1 MYCIL
6 FYKLKI
12 HKCGCHSIKCKI
24 KNSTENWNI
33 PQLRKNNKYGRKP
46 RRTSKGNSKKMWHNK
61 QGINTTGAKNQVGK
75 DKIRV
80 KLKLFD
86 TCLMTA
92 LVYGMEAWGS
102 IKLMEMREI
111 ENIQGKTL
119 ERIFQLPVSTT
130 YTGIIRETGIWP
142 AEQNIQYAT
151 MMLYHNI
158 KNSDDNRKVKTSTGT
173 TRTKSI

>member
-1 MYCIL
+1 MSVGFKQVHAYRLLWFFINILYKMFLLCIIYRVLHIIKRIMYCIL
-6 FYKLKI
+6 FSKLKI
-12 HKCGCHSIKCKI
+12 HKCGCHSKKCKI

-130 YTGIIRETGIWP
+130 
-142 AEQNIQYAT
+142 
-151 MMLYHNI
+151 
-158 KNSDDNRKVKTSTGT
+158 
-173 TRTKSI
+173 